1 MDLHLDTLYGSQ
13 LGERQ
18 VLLCRLDADD
28 LIITCLGRAIQQ
40 ALIQYNQSA
49 DSCTCK
55 YILYLQTRSVRSYL
69 ITRTGGEEVCVGP
82 SRRCPQENVTIRLTG
97 GRL

>member
-1 MDLHLDTLYGSQ
+1 MDLHLDTPHGSQ
-13 LGERQ
+13 LEERQ
-18 VLLCRLDADD
+18 VLLLRLDADD
-28 LIITCLGRAIQQ
+28 PIITCLARAIHQ
-40 ALIQYNQSA
+40 ALIYYNQSA

-55 YILYLQTRSVRSYL
+55 YILSLQTRGVRSYL

-82 SRRCPQENVTIRLTG
+82 SRRCPQPKVTLLLSV